1 MTGQFAPFA
10 AACLWA
16 RERRRFILGAMAST
30 WQSRLRAL
38 MGGKESLTALSVRAP
53 MIVSAVL
60 GLAVALQAVT
70 IALSLSAEA
79 SAGSGTGTARPAHA
93 QTGMQRGMRLAN
105 ITAGHLFGVAPPTM
119 TVANNRAASRTPLVL
134 TGIIAS
140 PDPRDG
146 YAILG
151 SSATSTRTVYAGRE
165 AAPGIILAEVYPQWV
180 VLLRGRERVTLRL
193 PRNEVS
199 AGFAF
204 SSVLARGSPV
214 GNTDDYGESGGDGT
228 PAYLPPAPFTD
239 GAAVLRSFA
248 LRPTKV
254 DGQAGELIGGSSLS
268 QKALAALDLS
278 PGDVILQVNGVPV
291 GARNSP
297 DLMRVLQSGNAT
309 LMVVKDG
316 QETSVTIDPTA
327 MADAAAIV
335 RQTQPDL

>member
-1 MTGQFAPFA
+1 
-10 AACLWA
+10 
-16 RERRRFILGAMAST
+16 MAST

-38 MGGKESLTALSVRAP
+38 MGGKQTLAALSVRAP

-60 GLAVALQAVT
+60 GLAVAVQAAT

-79 SAGSGTGTARPAHA
+79 SVGSRTGTARAVHA
-93 QTGMQRGMRLAN
+93 ETSRQRGMALAN
-105 ITAGHLFGVAPPTM
+105 ITAAHLFGAAPQT
-119 TVANNRAASRTPLVL
+119 TTTANNRAASLTPLVL
-134 TGIIAS
+134 TGVIAS

-199 AGFAF
+199 AGFA
-204 SSVLARGSPV
+204 SSPVLARGSPV
-214 GNTDDYGESGGDGT
+214 GDTDDGGESGGG
-228 PAYLPPAPFTD
+228 YLPPAPITD
-239 GAAVLRSFA
+239 GAAVLHAFA
-248 LRPTKV
+248 LRRTMV
-254 DGQAGELIGGSSLS
+254 DGQAGELIARSSLN
-268 QKALAALDLS
+268 QKVLAALDLS
-278 PGDVILQVNGVPV
+278 PGDVIVQVNGVPV
-291 GARNSP
+291 GAQNSP